1 MRYRSIGMG
10 HLSANPTGPNP
21 SAEELV
27 RREPESKGHRWLWI
41 LALAVLVGVG
51 FWYFRGPHAST
62 EAQGPGAPGGA
73 SQGQGRQGAGG
84 MGVPAVVPT
93 AQRGGLPVYFNGF
106 RPATAFNNVTVQ

>member
-41 LALAVLVGVG
+41 LALAALFGVG
-51 FWYFRGPHAST
+51 FWYFRGPHART
-62 EAQGPGAPGGA
+62 EAQGAAAPRGGK
-73 SQGQGRQGAGG
+73 GQGRPGWGTG
-84 MGVPAVVPT
+84 RLLGPVLVSTSPP
-93 AQRGGLPVYFNGF
+93 GPLPPYFH
-106 RPATAFNNVTVQ
+106 

>member
-41 LALAVLVGVG
+41 LALAGLVGGG

-62 EAQGPGAPGGA
+62 QAQGPAAPGPA
-73 SQGQGRQGAGG
+73 SKGQGRPRASGI
-84 MGVPAVVPT
+84 GVSVVSAT
-93 AQRGGLPVYFNGF
+93 GQRGQPSVLLHHV
-106 RPATAFNNVTVQ
+106 R

>member
-51 FWYFRGPHAST
+51 FWDFRGPHAST
-62 EAQGPGAPGGA
+62 ETQGPSAPGGA
-73 SQGQGRQGAGG
+73 SKGQGRQGAGR
-84 MGVPAVVPT
+84 M
-93 AQRGGLPVYFNGF
+93 GLPGGVG
-106 RPATAFNNVTVQ
+106 PAETGGRSGV

>member
-1 MRYRSIGMG
+1 MG

-51 FWYFRGPHAST
+51 FWYFLGPKRRDLRRRA
-62 EAQGPGAPGGA
+62 EPA
-73 SQGQGRQGAGG
+73 RDRAGKEQ
-84 MGVPAVVPT
+84 AEWLC
-93 AQRGGLPVYFNGF
+93 RW
-106 RPATAFNNVTVQ
+106 